1 MIEHMILGVI
11 LERKLRVSERENLN
25 IELTYSNAGLDDLV
39 NL

>member
-1 MIEHMILGVI
+1 MEYVIPGVI

-25 IELTYSNAGLDDLV
+25 IELTYSNAGLDNLV